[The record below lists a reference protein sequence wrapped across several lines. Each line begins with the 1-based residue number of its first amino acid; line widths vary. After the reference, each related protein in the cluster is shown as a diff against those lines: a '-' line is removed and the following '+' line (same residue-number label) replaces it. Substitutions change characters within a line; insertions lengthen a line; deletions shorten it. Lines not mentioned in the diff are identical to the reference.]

1 MTLESTV
8 WADVRLLSRGPIRLF
23 RNNVGQ
29 GWAGGNRQRKAVRV
43 TGENLQMARANLRPG
58 DVIVPCARPL
68 HAGLDRGSGDGIGWL
83 SVEITPEMV
92 GQTVAVFV
100 SVETKA
106 GANDLEPDQRTWLDL
121 VRRAGGIAIV
131 ARSAE
136 EARAQLVFPPA
147 PTP

>member
-1 MTLESTV
+1 MTLESTI
-8 WADVRLLSRGPIRLF
+8 WAEVRRLSRGPIRLF

-29 GWAGGNRQRKAVRV
+29 GWAGGTRGRKPVRV
-43 TGENLQMARANLRPG
+43 THENLQMARADLRPG
-58 DVIVPCARPL
+58 DVVVPSGRPL

-83 SVEITPEMV
+83 SVEVTTEMV
-92 GQTVAVFV
+92 GRTVAVFV

-106 GANDLEPDQRTWLDL
+106 TDGRMRPDQRTWLEL
-121 VRRAGGIAIV
+121 VRRAGGIGIV

-147 PTP
+147 HEP

>member
-1 MTLESTV
+1 
-8 WADVRLLSRGPIRLF
+8 LF

-29 GWAGGNRQRKAVRV
+29 GWAGGTRGRKAVRV
-43 TGENLQMARANLRPG
+43 TRENLALAQTDLRPG
-58 DVIVPCARPL
+58 DVVVPSARPL

-83 SVEITPEMV
+83 SVEVTTEMV
-92 GQTVAVFV
+92 GRTVAVFV

-106 GANDLEPDQRTWLDL
+106 GANGLEPDQRTWLEL
-121 VRRAGGIAIV
+121 VRRAGGIGIV

-147 PTP
+147 HEP